1 MEPEGPPRTPGT
13 SYGPPAFDSAQN
25 PVTPTFLNCTLQS
38 SRSPNV
44 RDGLMPAKC
53 SWGHAGD
60 EGPKQTEGPQPS
72 AEPGRS
78 AQRRFRSSAFPS
90 SLSWDSD
97 SEKETLDEEELQ
109 HFSNPHGLAAHSPG
123 SPSSGLRLD
132 SEDDQEPEKLQHLH
146 NKTDSSPPA
155 EGLSDNNNTESTKTE
170 EPNTSQLGQT
180 ELADSKVWNVSE
192 EAELFLSKVKPKEGC
207 QMEEEEEADNSEG
220 EKRPK
225 GKETKEPERD
235 VYTFPGDSDPESPPP
250 APWAHCTF
258 IQRCRKKR
266 VLLRPF
272 SGLGTLKRTLPET
285 GKRARVSPQKSKTS
299 ETAQSGGG
307 GVYDFEEVSF
317 GEATVEEPIK
327 FRDRG
332 GKRDKEEEQSGG
344 EPGKQIF
351 TCVECSIY
359 FKKQVHLQEHIVEH
373 CQSGAAGGRRLGK
386 GGRFRCIECG
396 WNLSNRLALA
406 DHHRKHQESRL
417 KILEE
422 IEKLNENGKA
432 KETEKLNSKTVKHI
446 SSDPAIMQDTS
457 PASIPGKMSDPE
469 IVTSPPLSPAPV
481 STPDTDPAVLDSDAT
496 PPNSVRTP
504 AQARAVSTC
513 RRRFVCTKCNFST
526 RTSQALANHTKTH
539 NRKKPALQADSPS
552 PGSPSCVASTSLAC
566 SHCAFLTSSQT
577 VMREH
582 QKLVHPGQA
591 SVSGAQVDD
600 TGQHSR
606 SNAGA
611 RISKPSTI
619 DSDHLSGPGSRSSP
633 DATQGKSQQGVTASE
648 DSTKPDGAAVRP
660 TSQVVF
666 KCTGNRRFS
675 RRGKTW
681 TDLAKFLD
689 DDKLPGSEEEEKDED
704 GSTKLD
710 TERSQREANSPAG
723 VKPHTRARANADDC
737 SAQQSAT
744 LSLPPE
750 KNVKDEDKLEVEK
763 DGKVFFLRRSNRVTA
778 APAEIDSDDDDDDID
793 EERVRRF
800 LSEGILDEDPDEID
814 EDSEALKSVERKCPY
829 CPDRFHN
836 GIGLANH
843 VRGHLNRV
851 GVSYNVRHFIS
862 PEEVNAI
869 EKKFSYQKK
878 KKKVANFDPDTF
890 SVMHCEFCSAGFDTR
905 AGLSSHARA
914 HLRDFGITNWDV
926 TISPIHILR
935 ELFSSRP
942 DLVIPTAP
950 PRSPGSSQEED
961 EEDDEEEVEE
971 EGEGVVEVK
980 LEGETSERTLS
991 AAVSDAL
998 PSASPQRCKKEDGGE
1013 ESAGDE
1019 EEAAEDEDEEE
1030 LQRPAL
1036 DGVSSSPGKTGLRS
1050 VDSDSLSPGDG
1061 DADSKVHNLKCEVC
1075 SAQFETRRGLSSH
1088 ARSHLRQL
1096 GISVSESSGAPI
1108 DLLYQIAK
1116 ERNIDGQTGSSLLEP
1131 LPAKNS
1137 SPSVPQK
1144 DEELEDMDLDEKP
1157 IPLSLLAKAAKA
1169 VPPSSS
1175 STPTPSPGASPAPP
1189 HSGSPSAVVRK
1200 APISSLLPVSSPLRS
1215 PEHKAGGMKGLTSN
1229 LSAPATVT
1237 TKPLWAPQ
1245 ENDAPLNLT
1254 LEVDPNKDIVC
1265 QLCGAWFETRKGLSS
1280 HARAHLRHF
1289 GVEYSESKGS
1299 PIDLLNQLIDTDD
1312 FKHKASVLQLDS
1324 HAEPRGLTT
1333 TISSPKQS
1341 LLSLSSSSSSSLLYK
1356 VTTAGGGSTSKATS
1370 SSASSLLGPPA
1381 KRLKSSSMR
1390 VFRLSSGELMALPH
1404 NEPPKEIGCEFC
1416 GEYFENRK
1424 GLSSHARSHLRQM
1437 GITEW
1442 SVNGSPIDTLR
1453 EIISR
1458 RGLPC
1463 ALPLKPLKTP
1473 PPSSPG
1479 PPRSPQPTSSSPSAT
1494 LLSRLPFAFARPS
1507 SPPQPAASKSS
1518 SATPTSSSGLI
1529 LKLKPEPV
1537 QVEVTTP
1544 GAAGRS
1550 ASFTG
1555 ETANCSWSS
1564 SDNVFPLNLAM
1575 THEVEPT
1582 RDIRCE
1588 FCGEYFENRKG
1599 LSSHARSHL
1608 RQMGITEWSVNGSPI
1623 DTLREVM
1630 HKRGMGGSSQSDQG
1644 VKKESSQGANS
1655 PPWENTVGSGSSE
1668 GLGVSGYQSSK
1679 FRKSPLSLL
1688 QSGSRLHKQGLGS
1701 TSASPTAGKF
1711 FRMSPLGK
1719 RPVSAEAQS
1728 AETAHSPSHQLKTF
1742 SPQPHD
1748 FSFKRKPS
1756 PDKHGHQ
1763 DPSCELCGF
1772 YFENRKA
1779 LASHARAHLRQFG
1792 VTEWCVNGSPIETL
1806 SAWMRSRPQKV
1817 LEMHRSYMQGNRSNL
1832 KKKSSSPLTASAD
1845 SDHILPISSQKASSS
1860 SSSSSSSQWSSSLA
1874 VSLVR
1879 PLSREVSQSSS
1890 KTAEGEA
1897 NLHAALLRPGR
1908 SSPSPSPLSGSL
1920 PLQAQVARSE
1930 LNVRLPRGFERRP
1943 LKHPSCPDGTE
1954 SPPKPPRT
1962 GTVPALVPKPP
1973 SYPLVKLVGKFYTLK
1988 CRFCEVEFHGP
1999 LSVQEDWIR
2008 HLQQHILK
2016 MNYNKPAAPKAASAE
2031 PPADDPAPVQASA
2044 PASTST
2050 STSSTTSTTP
2060 ALTSTPTR
2068 SPTPPVAKC
2077 APPVTATE
2085 IVKVSEEKST
2095 LSPTSIPV
2103 PTQTV

>member
-1 MEPEGPPRTPGT
+1 MEPERPLTPGT
-13 SYGPPAFDSAQN
+13 SYGPQTFTSAQ
-25 PVTPTFLNCTLQS
+25 TFLSCTLQS
-38 SRSPNV
+38 SCSQNV
-44 RDGLMPAKC
+44 RDGLMSTKC

-60 EGPKQTEGPQPS
+60 DGSMQTEGTQPS
-72 AEPGRS
+72 ADPGKS

-132 SEDDQEPEKLQHLH
+132 SEDDPEPEKLQHLH
-146 NKTDSSPPA
+146 SKSDTSTPV
-155 EGLSDNNNTESTKTE
+155 EGHNDNNESAKTE
-170 EPNTSQLGQT
+170 EPKTSQLGLP

-192 EAELFLSKVKPKEGC
+192 GAELFLSKVKPKEVC
-207 QMEEEEEADNSEG
+207 QMEEEADNSEG
-220 EKRPK
+220 DEGEKRLK
-225 GKETKEPERD
+225 GKETKESERD
-235 VYTFPGDSDPESPPP
+235 VYSFPGDSDPESPPP

-285 GKRARVSPQKSKTS
+285 GQQAEVSLQKSKTS
-299 ETAQSGGG
+299 EMAQLNQGG
-307 GVYDFEEVSF
+307 GVYDFEEGSF
-317 GEATVEEPIK
+317 GEGAVEEPIK

-332 GKRDKEEEQSGG
+332 GKRDEEEESKV
-344 EPGKQIF
+344 EPGKEIF

-359 FKKQVHLQEHIVEH
+359 FKKQVHLQEHMVEH
-373 CQSGAAGGRRLGK
+373 CQSGSGGDRRLGK
-386 GGRFRCIECG
+386 SSRFRCTECG
-396 WNLSNRLALA
+396 WNLPNRLALA
-406 DHHRKHQESRL
+406 DHHKRHQESRL

-432 KETEKLNSKTVKHI
+432 REIQKLDNKVVKHI
-446 SSDPAIMQDTS
+446 SPDPAVMQDAS
-457 PASIPGKMSDPE
+457 PVSIPGKGSDPE

-481 STPDTDPAVLDSDAT
+481 SSLEADPAVVHSDAT
-496 PPNSVRTP
+496 PPNSVRSP
-504 AQARAVSTC
+504 AQARAVSAY
-513 RRRFVCTKCNFST
+513 RRRFFCAKCNFST
-526 RTSQALANHTKTH
+526 RTSQALANHSKTH
-539 NRKKPALQADSPS
+539 NRKKPTLQAVSPP
-552 PGSPSCVASTSLAC
+552 PGSPSCLASTSLAC
-566 SHCAFLTSSQT
+566 GHCAFLTSNQT
-577 VMREH
+577 VLREH
-582 QKLVHPGQA
+582 QKLVHPGQFSISGGQA
-591 SVSGAQVDD
+591 DETVQHSKANVGAQ
-600 TGQHSR
+600 
-606 SNAGA
+606 
-611 RISKPSTI
+611 ISIPI
-619 DSDHLSGPGSRSSP
+619 LDSDHLSGSGCLPNAS
-633 DATQGKSQQGVTASE
+633 QGKSQQVVTASE
-648 DSTKPDGAAVRP
+648 DSTTTDSAALRP
-660 TSQVVF
+660 ASQVVF
-666 KCTGNRRFS
+666 KCVRNRRFS
-675 RRGKTW
+675 RRGKAW
-681 TDLAKFLD
+681 TDLAKFHPRLD
-689 DDKLPGSEEEEKDED
+689 DDKLPRREEEEEDEYQ
-704 GSTKLD
+704 STELD
-710 TERSQREANSPAG
+710 TELSQQQANLPRG
-723 VKPHTRARANADDC
+723 VKRHTRARSNIEDC

-744 LSLPPE
+744 LSLPP
-750 KNVKDEDKLEVEK
+750 KKSVKDEGKQEVEK
-763 DGKVFFLRRSNRVTA
+763 EGKVFFLRRSTRVTA
-778 APAEIDSDDDDDDID
+778 APAETDSDDDDDDID
-793 EERVRRF
+793 EERVRHF
-800 LSEGILDEDPDEID
+800 LSEGILDEDKDETD
-814 EDSEALKSVERKCPY
+814 EDAEALKSVERKCPY

-950 PRSPGSSQEED
+950 PRSLSSPQEEG
-961 EEDDEEEVEE
+961 EEEEE
-971 EGEGVVEVK
+971 EGEGITQVK
-980 LEGETSERTLS
+980 LEGETSERKLS
-991 AAVSDAL
+991 AAISDAL
-998 PSASPQRCKKEDGGE
+998 PSASPQHWKEEHGGE
-1013 ESAGDE
+1013 ECEGDE
-1019 EEAAEDEDEEE
+1019 EEAAEEDDEEE
-1030 LQRPAL
+1030 LQLPAL
-1036 DGVSSSPGKTGLRS
+1036 DGLSSSPRKTGLCS
-1050 VDSDSLSPGDG
+1050 VDTDSLSPGE
-1061 DADSKVHNLKCEVC
+1061 DAETKVHNLKCEVC
-1075 SAQFETRRGLSSH
+1075 EAQFETRRGLSSH

-1096 GISVSESSGAPI
+1096 GIGVSESSGAPI
-1108 DLLYQIAK
+1108 DLLYQIAR
-1116 ERNIDGQTGSSLLEP
+1116 ERNIDSQISSSLLEP
-1131 LPAKNS
+1131 LSAKNS
-1137 SPSVPQK
+1137 SPPVPQK
-1144 DEELEDMDLDEKP
+1144 DEDLEDMDLDEKP
-1157 IPLSLLAKAAKA
+1157 IPLSTPAKGAKA

-1175 STPTPSPGASPAPP
+1175 STPTPSPGASPAPS
-1189 HSGSPSAVVRK
+1189 HSGSPSSVVRK

-1215 PEHKAGGMKGLTSN
+1215 PEHKPGGMKTLTSN
-1229 LSAPATVT
+1229 LSAHATIA

-1245 ENDAPLNLT
+1245 ENDAPLNLA
-1254 LEVDPNKDIVC
+1254 LEMDPNKDIVC

-1312 FKHKASVLQLDS
+1312 FKHKANALQLDS
-1324 HAEPRGLTT
+1324 HTEPRGLTT
-1333 TISSPKQS
+1333 TLSSPKQS
-1341 LLSLSSSSSSSLLYK
+1341 LMSLSSSSPSSLLYK

-1381 KRLKSSSMR
+1381 KRLKSSSMQ

-1404 NEPPKEIGCEFC
+1404 SEPPKEIGCEFC

-1453 EIISR
+1453 EIITR

-1479 PPRSPQPTSSSPSAT
+1479 PPRSPLSTSSSPSAT

-1507 SPPQPAASKSS
+1507 SPPPPAVSKLSSAPQTSS
-1518 SATPTSSSGLI
+1518 SALI
-1529 LKLKPEPV
+1529 IKLKPEPV
-1537 QVEVTTP
+1537 QLEVTTP
-1544 GAAGRS
+1544 GAVGRS
-1550 ASFTG
+1550 GGFST
-1555 ETANCSWSS
+1555 EPLSCSWSS

-1575 THEVEPT
+1575 AHEVEPT

-1630 HKRGMGGSSQSDQG
+1630 HKRGVGGSSHSVQG
-1644 VKKESSQGANS
+1644 VKKESSQGAKS
-1655 PPWENTVGSGSSE
+1655 PRWENKGGASSSE

-1701 TSASPTAGKF
+1701 VGPSTTPPAGKL
-1711 FRMSPLGK
+1711 FRMSSLGK
-1719 RPVSAEAQS
+1719 RPLSEEAQPVDS
-1728 AETAHSPSHQLKTF
+1728 SHSPPHQLKTF
-1742 SPQPHD
+1742 SPLPHD
-1748 FSFKRKPS
+1748 FSYKRKPS

-1817 LEMHRSYMQGNRSNL
+1817 LEMHRSYMQGNRSAL
-1832 KKKSSSPLTASAD
+1832 KKKNSSPLTASSD
-1845 SDHILPISSQKASSS
+1845 SDYILPISSQKA
-1860 SSSSSSSQWSSSLA
+1860 SSSSSSQWSSSLA

-1879 PLSREVSQSSS
+1879 PMSREVSQGSS
-1890 KTAEGEA
+1890 KTTEGEA
-1897 NLHAALLRPGR
+1897 GTNLQAAAIRPGR
-1908 SSPSPSPLSGSL
+1908 SSPSPSQLASSL

-1954 SPPKPPRT
+1954 RDSGPTKPPRT

-2008 HLQQHILK
+2008 HLQQHIRK
-2016 MNYNKPAAPKAASAE
+2016 MNYSKPATPKATSTE
-2031 PPADDPAPVQASA
+2031 PPAPADDPTPVQASA
-2044 PASTST
+2044 PAST

-2060 ALTSTPTR
+2060 ALTATLTRTTAPNSRST
-2068 SPTPPVAKC
+2068 TPLAEC
-2077 APPVTATE
+2077 APTVTATE
-2085 IVKVSEEKST
+2085 IANVSEEQSSLT
-2095 LSPTSIPV
+2095 PTPIPL
-2103 PTQTV
+2103 PTQMV

>member
-1 MEPEGPPRTPGT
+1 MEPEGQPLTPGT
-13 SYGPPAFDSAQN
+13 SYGPPAFNSAQN
-25 PVTPTFLNCTLQS
+25 PVSPTFLNCTLES
-38 SRSPNV
+38 SCSPNL
-44 RDGLMPAKC
+44 RDGLMPGKRP
-53 SWGHAGD
+53 WGPAGVD
-60 EGPKQTEGPQPS
+60 ESSEPTEGPQLES
-72 AEPGRS
+72 GRS
-78 AQRRFRSSAFPS
+78 AQRKFKSSAFPS

-97 SEKETLDEEELQ
+97 SEKETIDEEELQ
-109 HFSNPHGLAAHSPG
+109 NFSNPHGLAAHSPG
-123 SPSSGLRLD
+123 SPSSGLRPD
-132 SEDDQEPEKLQHLH
+132 CEDDRVPEKMQHFH
-146 NKTDSSPPA
+146 SRTETSSPV
-155 EGLSDNNNTESTKTE
+155 EGHKDNNESTKKE
-170 EPNTSQLGQT
+170 EPKTSQLGQT
-180 ELADSKVWNVSE
+180 ELADSKVWNVSKG
-192 EAELFLSKVKPKEGC
+192 AEPFLSKVKPKEGC
-207 QMEEEEEADNSEG
+207 QMEEEADNGDG

-272 SGLGTLKRTLPET
+272 SGLGTLKRTSPET
-285 GKRARVSPQKSKTS
+285 GKLARLSPQKSKTA
-299 ETAQSGGG
+299 ETAQLSRGG

-317 GEATVEEPIK
+317 GDGDVEPIK
-327 FRDRG
+327 FRGRG
-332 GKRDKEEEQSGG
+332 GTKRDKEQEEEESEL
-344 EPGKQIF
+344 EPGKDIF

-359 FKKQVHLQEHIVEH
+359 FKKQVHLQEHMVEH
-373 CQSGAAGGRRLGK
+373 CQTGAGGGRRVGK
-386 GGRFRCIECG
+386 GGRFRCVECG
-396 WNLSNRLALA
+396 WNLPNRLALA

-432 KETEKLNSKTVKHI
+432 REIQTLDSKVVKHI
-446 SSDPAIMQDTS
+446 SA
-457 PASIPGKMSDPE
+457 DPE
-469 IVTSPPLSPAPV
+469 TVKSPPLSPAAPV
-481 STPDTDPAVLDSDAT
+481 STPDTDPAVLDIDST

-504 AQARAVSTC
+504 AQARAVSAY

-526 RTSQALANHTKTH
+526 RTSQALANHSKTH
-539 NRKKPALQADSPS
+539 NRKKPTLQPDSPS
-552 PGSPSCVASTSLAC
+552 PGSPSSVASTSLAC
-566 SHCAFLTSSQT
+566 GHCAFMTSSQSIL
-577 VMREH
+577 REH
-582 QKLVHPGQA
+582 QTLVHPGQVA
-591 SVSGAQVDD
+591 ASGAQDD
-600 TGQHSR
+600 ETGQRSR
-606 SNAGA
+606 SNGGA
-611 RISKPSTI
+611 RVSKPTA
-619 DSDHLSGPGSRSSP
+619 DSDSGSPP
-633 DATQGKSQQGVTASE
+633 DADQGKSQQGASE
-648 DSTKPDGAAVRP
+648 DSTTPDSAAARP
-660 TSQVVF
+660 ASQAVY
-666 KCTGNRRFS
+666 KCAGNRRFS

-681 TDLAKFLD
+681 TDLTKFDSVMD
-689 DDKLPGSEEEEKDED
+689 DDKLPGSEEEEQDQDQSREL
-704 GSTKLD
+704 SSEL
-710 TERSQREANSPAG
+710 SQQEANSPVG
-723 VKPHTRARANADDC
+723 VKPHTRARANIDD
-737 SAQQSAT
+737 SSSQQSPT
-744 LSLPPE
+744 LSLPP
-750 KNVKDEDKLEVEK
+750 KKSVKDEDKQELEK
-763 DGKVFFLRRSNRVTA
+763 DGKVFFLRRSARVTA

-800 LSEGILDEDPDEID
+800 LSEGILDEDKDEID
-814 EDSEALKSVERKCPY
+814 EDAEALKSVERKCPY

-950 PRSPGSSQEED
+950 PRSSPDEED
-961 EEDDEEEVEE
+961 EEEEEEEEEEEDEEEEEEEKDFGE
-971 EGEGVVEVK
+971 EGEGIIEVK

-991 AAVSDAL
+991 AAAVADAP
-998 PSASPQRCKKEDGGE
+998 PSASPQWKKKEE
-1013 ESAGDE
+1013 PEGDD
-1019 EEAAEDEDEEE
+1019 EEAAEEDDEED
-1030 LQRPAL
+1030 LQLSAL
-1036 DGVSSSPGKTGLRS
+1036 SSSPGKPGLCGANT
-1050 VDSDSLSPGDG
+1050 DSLSPGE
-1061 DADSKVHNLKCEVC
+1061 DADTKVHNLKCEVC
-1075 SAQFETRRGLSSH
+1075 DARFETRRGLSSH

-1096 GISVSESSGAPI
+1096 GINVSESSGAPI
-1108 DLLYQIAK
+1108 DLLYQISK
-1116 ERNIDGQTGSSLLEP
+1116 ERNVDGKLSSSLLEP
-1131 LPAKNS
+1131 LAAKS
-1137 SPSVPQK
+1137 SPPCISPK
-1144 DEELEDMDLDEKP
+1144 DEELDDMDLDEKP
-1157 IPLSLLAKAAKA
+1157 IPLSILAKVAKA

-1175 STPTPSPGASPAPP
+1175 STPTPSPGASPAPA
-1189 HSGSPSAVVRK
+1189 HSGSPSSVVKK

-1215 PEHKAGGMKGLTSN
+1215 PEHKAGGMKSLTN
-1229 LSAPATVT
+1229 LSAPATMT
-1237 TKPLWAPQ
+1237 ATKPLWAPQ

-1254 LEVDPNKDIVC
+1254 LEVDPTKDIVC

-1312 FKHKASVLQLDS
+1312 FKHKASALQLDS
-1324 HAEPRGLTT
+1324 HTEPRGLTT
-1333 TISSPKQS
+1333 TTTTTLSSPKQP
-1341 LLSLSSSSSSSLLYK
+1341 LLTLSSSSSSSLLYK
-1356 VTTAGGGSTSKATS
+1356 VTTSGSGSTSKATS

-1381 KRLKSSSMR
+1381 KRLKSSSMQ

-1404 NEPPKEIGCEFC
+1404 SEPPKEIGCEFC

-1453 EIISR
+1453 EIITR

-1463 ALPLKPLKTP
+1463 ALPIKPLKTP

-1479 PPRSPQPTSSSPSAT
+1479 PPRSPLSASSSPSAT

-1507 SPPQPAASKSS
+1507 SPPQSAVSKSS
-1518 SATPTSSSGLI
+1518 SAQPTSPSGQI
-1529 LKLKPEPV
+1529 LKMKPEPV
-1537 QVEVTTP
+1537 QLEVTAP
-1544 GAAGRS
+1544 GTVGRS
-1550 ASFTG
+1550 GGFSAESL
-1555 ETANCSWSS
+1555 NSSWSS
-1564 SDNVFPLNLAM
+1564 SDSVFPLNLAM
-1575 THEVEPT
+1575 AHEVEPT

-1630 HKRGMGGSSQSDQG
+1630 HKRGVGGSSRSDQG
-1644 VKKESSQGANS
+1644 VKKESSRGANS
-1655 PPWENTVGSGSSE
+1655 PLWENTGGASSSE
-1668 GLGVSGYQSSK
+1668 GLGVSSFQSSK

-1701 TSASPTAGKF
+1701 VGSSATSSAGKF

-1719 RPVSAEAQS
+1719 RPLSEEAQS
-1728 AETAHSPSHQLKTF
+1728 VEAAHSSPHQLKTF
-1742 SPQPHD
+1742 SPLPHD

-1817 LEMHRSYMQGNRSNL
+1817 LEMHRSYMQGNRSTL
-1832 KKKSSSPLTASAD
+1832 KK
-1845 SDHILPISSQKASSS
+1845 KASSS

-1879 PLSREVSQSSS
+1879 PLSREVSQGSS

-1897 NLHAALLRPGR
+1897 GTNFQAVPIRAGR
-1908 SSPSPSPLSGSL
+1908 SSPSLSRLGGGL

-1943 LKHPSCPDGTE
+1943 LKHPSCPDGAE
-1954 SPPKPPRT
+1954 RDSGPPKPPRT

-2016 MNYNKPAAPKAASAE
+2016 MNYNKPAAPKAGAAD
-2031 PPADDPAPVQASA
+2031 PPAVADDPAVVQASA

-2050 STSSTTSTTP
+2050 SRT
-2060 ALTSTPTR
+2060 TPTR
-2068 SPTPPVAKC
+2068 TTGPKSRSPTHQAEC
-2077 APPVTATE
+2077 APAVTATE
-2085 IVKVSEEKST
+2085 IVQVSEEQPALT
-2095 LSPTSIPV
+2095 PTPIPL
-2103 PTQTV
+2103 PTQTT